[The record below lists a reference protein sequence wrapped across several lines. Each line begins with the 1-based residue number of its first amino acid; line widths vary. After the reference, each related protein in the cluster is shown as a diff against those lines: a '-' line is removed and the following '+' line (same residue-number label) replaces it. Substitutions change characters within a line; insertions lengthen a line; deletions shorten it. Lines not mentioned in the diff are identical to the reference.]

1 MSKKRIITISRS
13 FGSGGRMIGE
23 ALARRL
29 EYHFYDRNL
38 LDLLSEKTGI
48 SEQGLESAD
57 EKLPQKILDHYVP
70 TRVTDYNTSH
80 YLFRMESKLIEE
92 LAEKEC
98 CVFIGRL
105 ADWILKDRDDVLNVF
120 ITAPDEDRIQRIMET
135 EDVTQTQAE
144 KLMVQIDKMRNN
156 YYSYFTDRKWQHTK
170 DRDIIINSSLL
181 GIDGTVGMLLDCG
194 VDRHER
200 AGAVVLGPVEFY
212 SAGNPGTC
220 ETHESR
226 FHHMVVVYEMA
237 LLDFVVGHLYAT
249 SQFGENHHLNIFVFQ
264 ENGVVG
270 MVGLF
275 VGDFLDYGVGVDYAA
290 RTLIDALFKKNR
302 ILFGC
307 SGLVGGNHHLLFP
320 CFCHW

>member
-1 MSKKRIITISRS
+1 MTAICWI
-13 FGSGGRMIGE
+13 
-23 ALARRL
+23 
-29 EYHFYDRNL
+29 
-38 LDLLSEKTGI
+38 LLSEKTGI

-156 YYSYFTDRKWQHTK
+156 YYSYFTDRNGSIRKTVT
-170 DRDIIINSSLL
+170 SSSTVRFLAL
-181 GIDGTVGMLLDCG
+181 EGTVGMLEYI
-194 VDRHER
+194 VN
-200 AGAVVLGPVEFY
+200 A
-212 SAGNPGTC
+212 SN
-220 ETHESR
+220 
-226 FHHMVVVYEMA
+226 
-237 LLDFVVGHLYAT
+237 
-249 SQFGENHHLNIFVFQ
+249 
-264 ENGVVG
+264 
-270 MVGLF
+270 
-275 VGDFLDYGVGVDYAA
+275 
-290 RTLIDALFKKNR
+290 
-302 ILFGC
+302 
-307 SGLVGGNHHLLFP
+307 
-320 CFCHW
+320 

>member
-23 ALARRL
+23 ELARRL

-170 DRDIIINSSLL
+170 DRDIIVNSSLL
-181 GIDGTVGMLLDCG
+181 GIEGTVGM
-194 VDRHER
+194 
-200 AGAVVLGPVEFY
+200 VEY
-212 SAGNPGTC
+212 IVNASN
-220 ETHESR
+220 
-226 FHHMVVVYEMA
+226 
-237 LLDFVVGHLYAT
+237 
-249 SQFGENHHLNIFVFQ
+249 
-264 ENGVVG
+264 
-270 MVGLF
+270 
-275 VGDFLDYGVGVDYAA
+275 
-290 RTLIDALFKKNR
+290 
-302 ILFGC
+302 
-307 SGLVGGNHHLLFP
+307 
-320 CFCHW
+320 

>member
-23 ALARRL
+23 ELARRL

-120 ITAPDEDRIQRIMET
+120 ITAPDEDRIHRIMET
-135 EDVTQTQAE
+135 EDVVSCFPR
-144 KLMVQIDKMRNN
+144 L
-156 YYSYFTDRKWQHTK
+156 
-170 DRDIIINSSLL
+170 
-181 GIDGTVGMLLDCG
+181 
-194 VDRHER
+194 
-200 AGAVVLGPVEFY
+200 
-212 SAGNPGTC
+212 
-220 ETHESR
+220 
-226 FHHMVVVYEMA
+226 
-237 LLDFVVGHLYAT
+237 
-249 SQFGENHHLNIFVFQ
+249 
-264 ENGVVG
+264 
-270 MVGLF
+270 
-275 VGDFLDYGVGVDYAA
+275 
-290 RTLIDALFKKNR
+290 R
-302 ILFGC
+302 ILRNFRFPRNSEKNYRIGFICC
-307 SGLVGGNHHLLFP
+307 SESIDNIENTSL
-320 CFCHW
+320 

>member
-23 ALARRL
+23 ELARRL

-80 YLFRMESKLIEE
+80 YLFRIERKLIEE

-120 ITAPDEDRIQRIMET
+120 ITAPDEDRIQRIIET

-144 KLMVQIDKMRNN
+144 KLIVQIDKMRNN
-156 YYSYFTDRKWQHTK
+156 YYSYFSDRIWQHTK
-170 DRDIIINSSLL
+170 VRAIIVFSSLL
-181 GIDGTVGMLLDCG
+181 GFKGTVGMLEYI
-194 VDRHER
+194 VN
-200 AGAVVLGPVEFY
+200 A
-212 SAGNPGTC
+212 SN
-220 ETHESR
+220 
-226 FHHMVVVYEMA
+226 
-237 LLDFVVGHLYAT
+237 
-249 SQFGENHHLNIFVFQ
+249 
-264 ENGVVG
+264 
-270 MVGLF
+270 
-275 VGDFLDYGVGVDYAA
+275 
-290 RTLIDALFKKNR
+290 
-302 ILFGC
+302 
-307 SGLVGGNHHLLFP
+307 
-320 CFCHW
+320 

>member
-23 ALARRL
+23 ERARRL

-105 ADWILKDRDDVLNVF
+105 ADWILKDRDDMLNVF
-120 ITAPDEDRIQRIMET
+120 ITAPDEDRIQRIM
-135 EDVTQTQAE
+135 AE

-170 DRDIIINSSLL
+170 DHDIIVNSSLL
-181 GIDGTVGMLLDCG
+181 GIEGTVGMLEYI
-194 VDRHER
+194 VN
-200 AGAVVLGPVEFY
+200 A
-212 SAGNPGTC
+212 SN
-220 ETHESR
+220 
-226 FHHMVVVYEMA
+226 
-237 LLDFVVGHLYAT
+237 
-249 SQFGENHHLNIFVFQ
+249 
-264 ENGVVG
+264 
-270 MVGLF
+270 
-275 VGDFLDYGVGVDYAA
+275 
-290 RTLIDALFKKNR
+290 
-302 ILFGC
+302 
-307 SGLVGGNHHLLFP
+307 
-320 CFCHW
+320 

>member
-1 MSKKRIITISRS
+1 MGNTCNIRVCLKNHS
-13 FGSGGRMIGE
+13 
-23 ALARRL
+23 
-29 EYHFYDRNL
+29 RNL

-170 DRDIIINSSLL
+170 DRDIIVNSSLL
-181 GIDGTVGMLLDCG
+181 GIEGTVGMLEYI
-194 VDRHER
+194 VN
-200 AGAVVLGPVEFY
+200 A
-212 SAGNPGTC
+212 SN
-220 ETHESR
+220 
-226 FHHMVVVYEMA
+226 
-237 LLDFVVGHLYAT
+237 
-249 SQFGENHHLNIFVFQ
+249 
-264 ENGVVG
+264 
-270 MVGLF
+270 
-275 VGDFLDYGVGVDYAA
+275 
-290 RTLIDALFKKNR
+290 
-302 ILFGC
+302 
-307 SGLVGGNHHLLFP
+307 
-320 CFCHW
+320 

>member
-1 MSKKRIITISRS
+1 MYLDFLQTVGFCMSKKRIITISRS

-23 ALARRL
+23 ELARRL

-170 DRDIIINSSLL
+170 DRDIIVNSSLL
-181 GIDGTVGMLLDCG
+181 GIEGTVGMLEYI
-194 VDRHER
+194 VN
-200 AGAVVLGPVEFY
+200 A
-212 SAGNPGTC
+212 SN
-220 ETHESR
+220 
-226 FHHMVVVYEMA
+226 
-237 LLDFVVGHLYAT
+237 
-249 SQFGENHHLNIFVFQ
+249 
-264 ENGVVG
+264 
-270 MVGLF
+270 
-275 VGDFLDYGVGVDYAA
+275 
-290 RTLIDALFKKNR
+290 
-302 ILFGC
+302 
-307 SGLVGGNHHLLFP
+307 
-320 CFCHW
+320 

>member
-23 ALARRL
+23 ELAKRL
-29 EYHFYDRNL
+29 GYHFYDRNL

-57 EKLPQKILDHYVP
+57 EKLPQKILDP

-80 YLFRMESKLIEE
+80 YLFHMESRLIEE

-120 ITAPDEDRIQRIMET
+120 ITAPDADRIQRITEMENIT
-135 EDVTQTQAE
+135 EVQAK

-181 GIDGTVGMLLDCG
+181 GIDGTVGML
-194 VDRHER
+194 EYIIN
-200 AGAVVLGPVEFY
+200 A
-212 SAGNPGTC
+212 S
-220 ETHESR
+220 
-226 FHHMVVVYEMA
+226 
-237 LLDFVVGHLYAT
+237 
-249 SQFGENHHLNIFVFQ
+249 
-264 ENGVVG
+264 
-270 MVGLF
+270 
-275 VGDFLDYGVGVDYAA
+275 
-290 RTLIDALFKKNR
+290 K
-302 ILFGC
+302 
-307 SGLVGGNHHLLFP
+307 
-320 CFCHW
+320 